1 MENNVLSGKSA
12 TTKGYMTP
20 KEFLAH
26 WQGHRSLTRRVID
39 AFPEDQLFSFSIGGM
54 RPFSDLAKEFT
65 TMGVPSLHGM
75 ITGEW
80 KGLDALAPA
89 GVKANPE
96 TKEELLAL
104 WDALTVQITELFNKI
119 PEADFHKQ
127 ISLFN
132 QYDGEIYSLLLYI
145 VDNEIHHR
153 GQGYVYLRA
162 LNIEPP
168 YFYER

>member
-1 MENNVLSGKSA
+1 MENNILAEKST

-26 WQGHRSLTRRVID
+26 WQGHRGLTRRVIA

-54 RPFSDLAKEFT
+54 RPFFAMAMEFCG
-65 TMGVPSLHGM
+65 MAVPSLHGM

-80 KGLDALAPA
+80 LGVEALVKN

-96 TKEELLAL
+96 TKQELLAL
-104 WDALTVQITELFNKI
+104 WDALTVQMDELFVQI
-119 PEADFHKQ
+119 PEADFHKN

-132 QYDGEIYSLLLYI
+132 KYDGEIYSLLLYL

-168 YFYER
+168 FFYER